1 MKTLK
6 LQRVTRYF
14 GYILLCAVLFTSCVC
29 GESKTNEALQNNADL
44 TYMKVVVIDSCE
56 YIQYPT
62 YYYEAITHKGN
73 CKYCAERAK
82 RYLK

>member
-1 MKTLK
+1 MKTIK

-14 GYILLCAVLFTSCVC
+14 GYILLCAVLFSSCVC
-29 GESKTNEALQNNADL
+29 GESKNNEVQKNDADL
-44 TYMKVVVIDSCE
+44 TDMKVVVIDSCE
-56 YIQYPT
+56 YIQYHV

-82 RYLK
+82 RSLK